1 MLRAAIWGNFFRRK
15 RVLPKIPLLLVL
27 EPSSCIVSVIVT
39 MGGRG
44 SVLATRTEPEPV
56 LIPTDAVDRVV
67 DTTGAGD
74 AFVGALA
81 FYLCHF
87 PDLKLSEMIRRSGSI
102 ATISVQG
109 EGTQTSFP
117 VKKDFPLSFLLS
129 S

>member
-1 MLRAAIWGNFFRRK
+1 
-15 RVLPKIPLLLVL
+15 
-27 EPSSCIVSVIVT
+27 

-44 SVLATRTEPEPV
+44 SVLASRTEPDPV

-117 VKKDFPLSFLLS
+117 FKKDLPLSFFLS

>member
-1 MLRAAIWGNFFRRK
+1 
-15 RVLPKIPLLLVL
+15 
-27 EPSSCIVSVIVT
+27 

-44 SVLATRTEPEPV
+44 SVLATRSEPDPV
-56 LIPTDAVDRVV
+56 SIPADPVDRVV

-87 PDLKLSEMIRRSGSI
+87 PDLKMSEMIRRSGSI
-102 ATISVQG
+102 ASISVQS

-117 VKKDFPLSFLLS
+117 FKEDLPVELFQS

>member
-1 MLRAAIWGNFFRRK
+1 
-15 RVLPKIPLLLVL
+15 
-27 EPSSCIVSVIVT
+27 

-44 SVLATRTEPEPV
+44 SVLATRSEPDPV
-56 LIPTDAVDRVV
+56 AIPADAVERVI

-87 PDLKLSEMIRRSGSI
+87 PDLKLPELIRRSGSI
-102 ATISVQG
+102 ASISVQG

-117 VKKDFPLSFLLS
+117 FKKDLPDHFFKS